1 MVMRA
6 CVLYEH
12 GDNDAFKQV
21 ADYPDPECPAEGVV
35 IKVKATSLN
44 YHDIFTRRGMPGI
57 KLPFPIIAGL
67 DVAGEVVEVGADA
80 SGWKIGDRVLID
92 PRNRVEHK
100 LIGETMP
107 GGLAEFCA
115 APTHQLVRVPD
126 NVDFAQAASLPVAYG
141 TAHRMMVTRA
151 NVNKDDVVLILGA
164 SGGVGTGALLIA
176 NLMGAETIVCSS
188 SEDKLQRLKDL
199 GADKGINYIETD
211 FVKEIWRL
219 YEKPHRRKWEGGV
232 TMVVNF
238 TGGDTWVKSM
248 RVLRRG
254 GKLLTCGAT
263 AGYDPN
269 TDLRYIWSFELDV
282 LGSNSWE
289 PEDLTALLGYISEGR
304 MTVPIDKTFGLDGV
318 KEAVR
323 MIEDREVFGKIIIN
337 PEL

>member
-1 MVMRA
+1 MRA

-12 GDNDAFKQV
+12 GDNDAFKLV
-21 ADYPDPECPAEGVV
+21 NDFPDPKCEPAGVV
-35 IKVKATSLN
+35 VKVKATSLN

-67 DVAGEVVEVGADA
+67 DVAGEIVEVGADVKD
-80 SGWKIGDRVLID
+80 WKVGDRVLID
-92 PRNRVEHK
+92 PRNRIEHK
-100 LIGETMP
+100 LVGETVP
-107 GGLAEFCA
+107 GGLAEYCA
-115 APTHQLVRVPD
+115 VPAHQLIRMPD
-126 NVDFAQAASLPVAYG
+126 NVSFAQAASLPVAYG
-141 TAHRMMVTRA
+141 TAHRMMVTRGQ
-151 NVNKDDVVLILGA
+151 VNKNDSVLILGA

-176 NLMGAETIVCSS
+176 KLMGAETIVCAS
-188 SEDKLQRLKDL
+188 SEDKLARLKEL
-199 GADKGINYIETD
+199 GADKGINYVEKD
-211 FVKEIWRL
+211 FVKEIWSM

-263 AGYDPN
+263 AGFDPK
-269 TDLRYIWSFELDV
+269 TDLRYIWSFEFDV

-289 PEDLTALLGYISEGR
+289 PEDLTALLGYIAEGR

-323 MIEDREVFGKIIIN
+323 MIEDREVFGKIIID
-337 PEL
+337 PAQ